1 MRAVEEATKA
11 TPEAAAVAPFLA
23 LPSAPPPSSL
33 LRPFSVSSS
42 SSSPSSSSLDA
53 LAGAAVIDEV
63 VCVTT
68 AVADAS
74 IDWTQMVSAADH
86 KRLLRLLADEE
97 AISLY
102 KKTLAL
108 EPNNKTA
115 QQGLKKLE
123 KRQKRSS

>member
-1 MRAVEEATKA
+1 MALRAKKDY
-11 TPEAAAVAPFLA
+11 PVALNNLA
-23 LPSAPPPSSL
+23 FA
-33 LRPFSVSSS
+33 
-42 SSSPSSSSLDA
+42 
-53 LAGAAVIDEV
+53 
-63 VCVTT
+63 
-68 AVADAS
+68 
-74 IDWTQMVSAADH
+74 QQ
-86 KRLLRLLADEE
+86 KLLADEE